1 MLLLYQN
8 ISLIEFFRIIDWMPY
23 IVELNFIGDKLL
35 EIKEHI
41 NDFNKNREV
50 HRENEQDI

>member
-1 MLLLYQN
+1 
-8 ISLIEFFRIIDWMPY
+8 MPY

>member
-1 MLLLYQN
+1 
-8 ISLIEFFRIIDWMPY
+8 MPY

-41 NDFNKNREV
+41 NDFNKNWEV